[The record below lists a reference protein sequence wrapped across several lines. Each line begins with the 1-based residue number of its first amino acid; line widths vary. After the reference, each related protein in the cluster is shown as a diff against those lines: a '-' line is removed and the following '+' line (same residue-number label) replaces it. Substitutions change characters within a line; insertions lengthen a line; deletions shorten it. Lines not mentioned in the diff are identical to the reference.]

1 MMTVGDLK
9 KLLKQVKNDKHPVLV
24 DSKGYLFDANK
35 DSFTVEPVA
44 DADGTIITLIIKES

>member
-1 MMTVGDLK
+1 MTVGDLK